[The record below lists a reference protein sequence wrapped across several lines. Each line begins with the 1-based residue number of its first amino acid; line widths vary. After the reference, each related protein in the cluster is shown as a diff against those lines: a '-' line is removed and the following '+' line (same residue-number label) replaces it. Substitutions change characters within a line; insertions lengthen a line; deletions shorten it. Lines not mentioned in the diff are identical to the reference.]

1 MISCGVPQGSVLGPL
16 LFLIYINDLNEA
28 ISHSLIHHFAD
39 NKNILFSNKS
49 LKKIHKYIN
58 HDLTQ
63 IAQWLKANRISL
75 RSNETEIILFRPKNK
90 KTSKKL
96 NFRVSDQKLE
106 PLKQNKYLNIFLDGN
121 MTWNFEISQI
131 NSKLSRSS
139 GLLAKLR

>member
-39 NKNILFSNKS
+39 NTNILFSNKS

-75 RSNETEIILFRPKNK
+75 RSNKTEIILFRPKNK

>member
-39 NKNILFSNKS
+39 NTNILFSNKS

>member
-1 MISCGVPQGSVLGPL
+1 MISYGVPQGSVGGTL

-39 NKNILFSNKS
+39 NTNILFSNKS

-75 RSNETEIILFRPKNK
+75 RSNKTEIILFRPKNK